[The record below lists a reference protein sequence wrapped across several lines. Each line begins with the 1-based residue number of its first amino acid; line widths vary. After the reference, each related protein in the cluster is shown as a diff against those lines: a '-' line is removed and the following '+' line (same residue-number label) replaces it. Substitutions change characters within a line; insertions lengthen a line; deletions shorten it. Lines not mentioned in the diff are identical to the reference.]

1 MIGKLRGI
9 VDEVG
14 SQWLLLDVN
23 GVGYHVF
30 TTRKTLDQMP
40 LPGQPFTLFI
50 ETLVREDLINLY
62 GFATA
67 EEKQWFNILT
77 TVQGVGMKAALS
89 ILSALSPCDVYGA
102 IVTGQT
108 GALTAADGIGPKL
121 ATRIIH
127 ELKDKVEAYRPSDS
141 SIYSLSSRTGKAPS
155 VLQDGISALV
165 NLGYRPGDVQGIAQQ
180 IYGEHEGIDLQTL
193 IKLCLDGLNK
203 NKSGAA

>member
-1 MIGKLRGI
+1 MIGKLKGI

-14 SQWLLLDVN
+14 NQWVLLDVN

-40 LPGQPFTLFI
+40 LPGQPFTLYI

-62 GFATA
+62 GFATP

-89 ILSALSPCDVYGA
+89 ILSALAPSDVYGA

-127 ELKDKVEAYRPSDS
+127 ELKDKVENFRPLDS
-141 SIYSLSSRTGKAPS
+141 AVYSLSSHKHKAPS

-180 IYGEHEGIDLQTL
+180 AWAENEGVDLQTF
-193 IKLCLDGLNK
+193 IKICLDGLNK